1 MKLNLLINSLM
12 DTYPLNFRF
21 RAQFDLMPGWVPQV
35 LQEWL
40 EQGWTCDI
48 TVKRVKG
55 RYGANMVRVMIEAS
69 TTEDLAAKRKAL
81 NAMIEAKG
89 YGPEA
94 LRERPRLAKK

>member
-1 MKLNLLINSLM
+1 MK
-12 DTYPLNFRF
+12 PCPVNFKF
-21 RAQFDLMPGWVPQV
+21 RAEFDLMPSWLPQV
-35 LQEWL
+35 LQDWL
-40 EQGWTCDI
+40 EEGWTCDI

-55 RYGANMVRVMIEAS
+55 CYGPKTVRVMIEAS

-94 LRERPRLAKK
+94 LRERPRLSKK

>member
-1 MKLNLLINSLM
+1 MKP
-12 DTYPLNFRF
+12 YPVTLKYSSTFE
-21 RAQFDLMPGWVPQV
+21 LMPGWVPEV
-35 LQEWL
+35 LQTWL
-40 EQGWTCDI
+40 EEGWTCDI

-55 RYGANMVRVMIEAS
+55 CYGPKTVRVMIEAN

-94 LRERPRLAKK
+94 LRERARLSKK

>member
-1 MKLNLLINSLM
+1 MNYSTTIQLI
-12 DTYPLNFRF
+12 D
-21 RAQFDLMPGWVPQV
+21 GWTPQT
-35 LQEWL
+35 LKDWL
-40 EQGWTCDI
+40 DEGWTCDI

-55 RYGANMVRVMIEAS
+55 CYGPKTVRVMIEAS

-94 LRERPRLAKK
+94 LRERPRLSKK